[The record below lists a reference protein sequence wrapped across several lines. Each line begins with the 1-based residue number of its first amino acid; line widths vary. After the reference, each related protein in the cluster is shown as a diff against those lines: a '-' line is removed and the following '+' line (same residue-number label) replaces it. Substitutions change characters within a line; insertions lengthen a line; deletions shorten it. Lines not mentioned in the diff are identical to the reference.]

1 MFQRIYFVVI
11 LKRYEHINA
20 SSWNN
25 WLMIDRTGFTVSKSA
40 GFWPEVLLLNRLFCG
55 QPFCLDQGP
64 QSETYLL
71 ALPVTN
77 NSIVFYK
84 LRQNSFSYSADLS
97 FDKLLSL
104 FSNKTPFKF
113 SADLRMT
120 NLHVFKIFWISNYIA
135 QGLDWNWFK
144 YFKIYWK
151 GEGGPK
157 TWNI

>member
-11 LKRYEHINA
+11 LKRYKHINA

-40 GFWPEVLLLNRLFCG
+40 GFWTEVLLLNRLFCG
-55 QPFCLDQGP
+55 QSFCLDQGP
-64 QSETYLL
+64 QSVTYLL

-97 FDKLLSL
+97 FNKLLSL

-113 SADLRMT
+113 SADLCMT
-120 NLHVFKIFWISNYIA
+120 QFTRFLYLLNFKLYSTGVRLELF
-135 QGLDWNWFK
+135 
-144 YFKIYWK
+144 
-151 GEGGPK
+151 
-157 TWNI
+157 

>member
-11 LKRYEHINA
+11 LKRYKHINA

-55 QPFCLDQGP
+55 QSFCLDQGP

>member
-11 LKRYEHINA
+11 LKRYKHINA

-55 QPFCLDQGP
+55 QSFCLDQGP

-84 LRQNSFSYSADLS
+84 LKQNSFSYSADLS

-157 TWNI
+157 KWNI